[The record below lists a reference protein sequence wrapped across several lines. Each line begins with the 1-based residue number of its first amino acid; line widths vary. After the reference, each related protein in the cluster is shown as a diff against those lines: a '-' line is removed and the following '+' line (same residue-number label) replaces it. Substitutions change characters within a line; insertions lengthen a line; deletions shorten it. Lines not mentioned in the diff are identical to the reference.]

1 LGGRPESIR
10 SDGGGM
16 GGVGGVAG
24 RSAGGFGGAGHGASV
39 PLGAQE
45 LRVGTSF
52 RSSFRHQVT

>member
-1 LGGRPESIR
+1 LGGRPGSIR

-45 LRVGTSF
+45 LRVGNSF